1 MVPHEKKFFP
11 KHTLIVFL
19 IALTA
24 TFFMAMSLYNNV
36 SSSREARFT
45 RNVTLAAQEIQD
57 RIVTYMAILRAT
69 KGFFVASG
77 NQVTS
82 SEFHVYVERLKLQE
96 KYLN

>member
-36 SSSREARFT
+36 SASREARFT

-57 RIVTYMAILRAT
+57 RIETYLSLI
-69 KGFFVASG
+69 
-77 NQVTS
+77 
-82 SEFHVYVERLKLQE
+82 HI
-96 KYLN
+96 